1 MACLLVIVIAATV
14 LTAPPGKLT
23 HAARTTTSPEAFW
36 QAALPDTPMP
46 ESIRELLRPSGDDE
60 KTEVNPP
67 NADADDVRGDDPPPP
82 MNFNYDDYRASPSPR
97 TRKHHQVATP
107 AAHSAKALEH
117 AGARNA
123 ASPPAVFFL
132 EDAVRVG
139 GSLPFPRAAAAE
151 KADQPPLELYTVREV
166 RAVEG
171 SSFVVCRRDAAA
183 VYGCRATGPAAR
195 AYAAT
200 VAGET
205 GEVVAAGVVCRT
217 DCYDDAFRW
226 GDPAARAAV
235 LRLLDVKPGGVAA
248 AAGVCHAVLDAQVLP
263 VREDE
268 RA

>member
-23 HAARTTTSPEAFW
+23 HAARTTTTSPEAFW
-36 QAALPDTPMP
+36 HAALPDTPMP

-97 TRKHHQVATP
+97 TRKHHQA

-151 KADQPPLELYTVREV
+151 EADQPPLELYTVREV

-171 SSFVVCRRDAAA
+171 SSFVVCRRDAA
-183 VYGCRATGPAAR
+183 VYGCRATGSAAR

-205 GEVVAAGVVCRT
+205 GEAVVDAAVVCRT
-217 DCYDDAFRW
+217 DCYDDASRW
-226 GDPAARAAV
+226 GDQAARAAV

-263 VREDE
+263 VSEEE